1 MKRNPYINK
10 TSDQFDLCILELDHY
25 ELECY
30 YFFDLSEPLLY
41 VWDFRN
47 SLYNLVGDFFR
58 FNWDEESICDELI
71 PDIERLIANGLGDE
85 VFIGELVNAYVQP
98 DKLFLSDKADMSN
111 VKIETEGD
119 AKAII
124 ETKNFLQISKL
135 WSSFLTVSKHRK
147 SKYNPVNKDLP
158 RSA

>member
-71 PDIERLIANGLGDE
+71 PVIEKLIATGVGDE
-85 VFIGELVNAYVQP
+85 VFPSELINAYVQP
-98 DKLFLSDKADMSN
+98 DKLFLSDKDDMSN
-111 VKIETEGD
+111 VKRETERD
-119 AKAII
+119 AKAVIK
-124 ETKNFLQISKL
+124 TKTFLKISKL
-135 WSSFLTVSKHRK
+135 WSSFLAVSKHRK
-147 SKYNPVNKDLP
+147 SKYNSVHKGL
-158 RSA
+158 SS